1 MIYLTYLQVQIK
13 TNETK
18 RQAITVQDHYRRGKA

>member
-18 RQAITVQDHYRRGKA
+18 RQAITVQDYYGRGKA